1 MFYPASNSIT
11 CHVYYLLPSETLF
24 VKVGLSGLSH
34 WAVGRIKQNDFYEG
48 VCCRISEASL
58 TVKAPSEPRQEN
70 GSRERALGRLLSPAL
85 FGVAP
90 SQLGMT
96 GKKRVMGEG
105 GLGCTPNSQHAVT
118 MQCYL
123 QCSKHQ

>member
-11 CHVYYLLPSETLF
+11 SHVYYLLPSETLF

-58 TVKAPSEPRQEN
+58 SKLLQSLDKKMGPGRELLGDSFPQLSLVWPPPSW
-70 GSRERALGRLLSPAL
+70 
-85 FGVAP
+85 V
-90 SQLGMT
+90 
-96 GKKRVMGEG
+96 
-105 GLGCTPNSQHAVT
+105 
-118 MQCYL
+118 
-123 QCSKHQ
+123 